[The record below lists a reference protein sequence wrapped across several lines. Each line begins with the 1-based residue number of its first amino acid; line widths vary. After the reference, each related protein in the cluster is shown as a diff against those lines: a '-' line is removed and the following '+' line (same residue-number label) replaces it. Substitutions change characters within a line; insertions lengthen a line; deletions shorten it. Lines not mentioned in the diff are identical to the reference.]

1 MERQW
6 WLLKAERQAIQ
17 ELRKEKNVLN
27 EAEPEFVE
35 TPDALLELE
44 RKREAKDKVET
55 KRVRSERRAIKIL
68 IGALDHRLA
77 PLLAERAS
85 CLSEIKQREEVLRK
99 SKSVLAFLFGRRVSE
114 SIPQQEARLAILR
127 KKLVEIESVV
137 APDLQEQEELSERYR
152 ILYFDFP
159 KVNRR
164 FWQRP

>member
-1 MERQW
+1 
-6 WLLKAERQAIQ
+6 
-17 ELRKEKNVLN
+17 LN

-137 APDLQEQEELSERYR
+137 APD
-152 ILYFDFP
+152 
-159 KVNRR
+159 
-164 FWQRP
+164 